1 MSLEPNQDLLNPEI
15 KKQIGLSL
23 EKLQKLYNEDINV
36 DDCTTN
42 RALLYIPLFVIEG
55 LLLASMLGVTSD
67 ELLAITDYLIEE
79 LNLTSTKIEE
89 E

>member
-1 MSLEPNQDLLNPEI
+1 MTIENNSDEKLNPEI

-23 EKLQKLYNEDINV
+23 EKLQKLYNEDINTE
-36 DDCTTN
+36 DCTTN

-67 ELLAITDYLIEE
+67 ELLLITDYLIEE
-79 LNLTSTKIEE
+79 LNLTTTKGEE
-89 E
+89 

>member
-1 MSLEPNQDLLNPEI
+1 MSIEPNQDLLNPEI

-23 EKLQKLYNEDINV
+23 EKLQKLYDEDINI

-79 LNLTSTKIEE
+79 LNLNEH
-89 E
+89 